1 MPCHSQPAR
10 RFLAPV
16 LAYPPRAILSA
27 LMWLAVIVLERRIR
41 KAFRS
46 AAVPDGSAG

>member
-1 MPCHSQPAR
+1 MPGYSPPAR

-16 LAYPPRAILSA
+16 LTYPPRAILSA

-41 KAFRS
+41 KALRS
-46 AAVPDGSAG
+46 AEVPNGSA